1 MNIAYIRVSTSK
13 QDTDNQKHRLLEHA
27 QSKKLVIDEFLE
39 VEISSRK
46 TARLRKI
53 DELIAKLNTGDN
65 LYITELSRLGR
76 NMLEVLNIINS
87 LREKGVNILFI
98 NQPELSTSDNEALDG
113 LKFAIYGFL
122 AQSER
127 DFISQRTK
135 QGLANAKAKGKKLGH
150 RKEFLKSKYDAY
162 EDQICRFRNEF
173 NISFQ
178 KICEMLD
185 KDGEK
190 GFKQQSL
197 MMWFNKRYKKDAIF
211 NLYQRT
217 KKYHNYLTEK
227 GVLQDENI
235 KNT

>member
-13 QDTDNQKHRLLEHA
+13 QDTDNQKHRLLEYA

-46 TARLRKI
+46 EARLRKI
-53 DELIAKLNTGDN
+53 DELISKLNTDDN

-87 LREKGVNILFI
+87 LREKGVNIFFI

-135 QGLANAKAKGKKLGH
+135 QGLANARAKGKKLGH
-150 RKEFLKSKYDAY
+150 KKEFLKSKYDAY
-162 EDQICRFRNEF
+162 EDEIYKFRNEY
-173 NISFQ
+173 NISFN
-178 KICEMLD
+178 KICDILD

-197 MMWFNKRYKKDAIF
+197 MTWFNKRYEKD
-211 NLYQRT
+211 NLLNIYQRT
-217 KKYHNYLTEK
+217 EKYQKHTEDK
-227 GVLQDENI
+227 IE
-235 KNT
+235 